1 MVVILSK
8 EEKRQELGEPD
19 LPYELTD
26 LIVKE
31 ENDGLEFK
39 FRFDDSESDIYE
51 KLKNLTA
58 TDH

>member
-19 LPYELTD
+19 LPYELSD

-39 FRFDDSESDIYE
+39 FRFDDSESDIY
-51 KLKNLTA
+51 
-58 TDH
+58 